1 MVFKNTC
8 ESLLFAMRAVSSVA
22 HQPHL
27 GFLSGC
33 DRELKHGFT
42 FPLSSSSDAGDPPDT
57 CIMQSCNLQSCNQ
70 ADLSLAAHRRGATKP
85 IPLGGRSSCVFPRRS
100 SVSMRLMPMPRSQ
113 ADRRCVCCRSRCQKV
128 APSSMKRGRAIRG
141 RVGPAVVV
149 DSPRESNS
157 GLPASRPVALPRGQT
172 RTKSR

>member
-57 CIMQSCNLQSCNQ
+57 CIMQSCN
-70 ADLSLAAHRRGATKP
+70 H
-85 IPLGGRSSCVFPRRS
+85 
-100 SVSMRLMPMPRSQ
+100 
-113 ADRRCVCCRSRCQKV
+113 
-128 APSSMKRGRAIRG
+128 AI
-141 RVGPAVVV
+141 V
-149 DSPRESNS
+149 
-157 GLPASRPVALPRGQT
+157 
-172 RTKSR
+172 

>member
-1 MVFKNTC
+1 MLMATSFTTPSRDSRVDDRREPAQTRAPDDSYFCHRGGGQVVFKNTC

-57 CIMQSCNLQSCNQ
+57 CIMQSCN
-70 ADLSLAAHRRGATKP
+70 H
-85 IPLGGRSSCVFPRRS
+85 
-100 SVSMRLMPMPRSQ
+100 
-113 ADRRCVCCRSRCQKV
+113 
-128 APSSMKRGRAIRG
+128 AI
-141 RVGPAVVV
+141 V
-149 DSPRESNS
+149 
-157 GLPASRPVALPRGQT
+157 
-172 RTKSR
+172 